1 MTARRNPRTPGWEP
15 TERPVGPG
23 QAVAAGVLAA
33 VVGWTAS
40 FAVVLSGLRA
50 VGASDAEAASGL
62 LVTSVV
68 MGIGS
73 LVFSWRHRAPVTMAW
88 STPGAALLAGAAL
101 PGGGYAAAV
110 GAFVVAGLLYVLTAL
125 IAPLAEAVQR
135 IPTALAN
142 AMLAGVLL
150 TLCVEPFR
158 ALSADP
164 AAVAPVL
171 ATWVVALGV
180 ARRWA
185 APLAFV
191 AALVVIVVTGSLTA
205 VDAGALVPQLTWTTP
220 GFSLAT
226 AIALGVPLYLVTM
239 TSQNIPGVAVLTS
252 FGYRTPL
259 RSVLAFAGVTTVAT
273 AGLGGYSTNL
283 SAISAGMV
291 AGPVAGPDPDR
302 RWIGGISMGITYL
315 VLGVAA
321 NTVAAVAT
329 AAPSGVLAT
338 VAGVAL
344 LGTFAAA
351 ASAALADGAHRDAAA
366 VAFVVAASGYVLGGV
381 GAAFWSLVAGGIV
394 LVVTRARATT

>member
-1 MTARRNPRTPGWEP
+1 
-15 TERPVGPG
+15 
-23 QAVAAGVLAA
+23 
-33 VVGWTAS
+33 
-40 FAVVLSGLRA
+40 
-50 VGASDAEAASGL
+50 
-62 LVTSVV
+62 
-68 MGIGS
+68 
-73 LVFSWRHRAPVTMAW
+73 
-88 STPGAALLAGAAL
+88 
-101 PGGGYAAAV
+101 
-110 GAFVVAGLLYVLTAL
+110 
-125 IAPLAEAVQR
+125 VQR

-351 ASAALADGAHRDAAA
+351 ASAALTDGAHRDAAA